1 MLKQKTDIDSR
12 LRRRHLLGMFLVGI
26 TGAMGAACTTNSIER
41 NTSMKT
47 DKQKNQDRQ
56 ASMNGRL
63 LARPTQP
70 MGTASVGLQPLGLSA
85 KRDGLLY
92 VPKNY
97 QASQPAPLVVMLHGA
112 GGDARG
118 GLTPFQ
124 NLADAA
130 GIILL
135 APASQQQTWDVL
147 FGEYGPDI
155 TAIDQALTQTFS
167 RYAVDPNRLAI
178 EGFSDGASYAL
189 SVGIT
194 NGDLFTHVIAFSP
207 GFMAPASQVGEPRLF
222 VSHGTRD
229 SVLPIDVCSR
239 KIVPQVRRAGYD
251 VVYRE
256 FDGPTRFRLRSQIPH
271 WTGSRRSGAF
281 SYNLNLSTLNEHER
295 QCISNLICCVA
306 LAGHISRFDR
316 SDHADIN
323 CWMRSGSSP
332 SQSGFWAV
340 PS

>member
-1 MLKQKTDIDSR
+1 MLKQNGDIRPR
-12 LRRRHLLGMFLVGI
+12 LTRRHLLGMFLAGI
-26 TGAMGAACTTNSIER
+26 TGATGAACTTNSMER
-41 NTSMKT
+41 ITSMRT
-47 DKQKNQDRQ
+47 DKRQNQDQDQ

-63 LARPTQP
+63 LARPTQAT
-70 MGTASVGLQPLGLSA
+70 GLAESGLQPLGLST

-130 GIILL
+130 GLILL
-135 APASQQQTWDVL
+135 APASRRQTWDVL

-155 TAIDQALTQTFS
+155 TLIDQALAQTFS
-167 RYAVDPNRLAI
+167 RYAVDPTKIAI

-207 GFMAPASQVGEPRLF
+207 GFMAPASQVGKARLF
-222 VSHGTRD
+222 ISHGTRD

-239 KIVPQVRRAGYD
+239 KIVPQVRGAGYD

-256 FDGPTRFRLRSQIPH
+256 FDGPHTIPPAIVD
-271 WTGSRRSGAF
+271 S
-281 SYNLNLSTLNEHER
+281 
-295 QCISNLICCVA
+295 A
-306 LAGHISRFDR
+306 LDWFTA
-316 SDHADIN
+316 
-323 CWMRSGSSP
+323 
-332 SQSGFWAV
+332 
-340 PS
+340 